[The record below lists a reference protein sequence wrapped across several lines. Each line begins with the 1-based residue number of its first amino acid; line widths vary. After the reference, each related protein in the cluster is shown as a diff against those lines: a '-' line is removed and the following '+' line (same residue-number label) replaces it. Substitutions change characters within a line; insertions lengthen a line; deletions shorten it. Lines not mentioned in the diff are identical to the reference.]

1 MKFHVILGR
10 IFAVFGSSALAALAG
25 GAVIGVELW
34 KAAAMAGFMAA
45 GKVTESLLRAWSE
58 DGVLSREEV
67 AVAFGQK
74 AVAPVA
80 IPVVDDDDDDDI
92 ISAYLPK
99 DDAE

>member
-1 MKFHVILGR
+1 MKFHVIVGR

-58 DGVLSREEV
+58 DGVLSRDEL
-67 AVAFGQK
+67 AVAFGSK
-74 AVAPVA
+74 STAPV
-80 IPVVDDDDDDDI
+80 IVVDDEDDDDDL
-92 ISAYLPK
+92 ISAYLPADQK
-99 DDAE
+99 

>member
-1 MKFHVILGR
+1 MKFHVIVGR

-45 GKVTESLLRAWSE
+45 GKVTEAVLRAWAE
-58 DGVLSREEV
+58 DGVLTKEEL
-67 AVAFGQK
+67 ALAFGSK
-74 AVAPVA
+74 PAAVV
-80 IPVVDDDDDDDI
+80 VVDDDDDDDDL

-99 DDAE
+99 DDDK

>member
-1 MKFHVILGR
+1 MKFHVIVGR

-45 GKVTESLLRAWSE
+45 GKVTEAVLRAWAE
-58 DGVLSREEV
+58 DGVLTKEEL
-67 AVAFGQK
+67 ALAFGQK
-74 AVAPVA
+74 PAPTVV
-80 IPVVDDDDDDDI
+80 VVDDDDDDDDL

-99 DDAE
+99 DDDK

>member
-1 MKFHVILGR
+1 MKFHIIVGR

-58 DGVLSREEV
+58 DGVLTKEEL
-67 AVAFGQK
+67 AIAFGQK
-74 AVAPVA
+74 PAPTVV
-80 IPVVDDDDDDDI
+80 VVDDDDDDDDL

-99 DDAE
+99 DDDK